1 MWFYQDKVIDNIED
15 MPKGTFGFIYEVQH
29 IPTGRRYL
37 GKKVLQFNRTLP
49 PLKGTKRKRKVV
61 KESDWKT
68 YYGSHKEIKDLIKE
82 NKQDEF
88 RREILMYVSSK
99 KLLTYYETKFLFIKE
114 VLEPNGN
121 SYINDNILAK
131 FYRKDFRN
139 EATKTD

>member
-1 MWFYQDKVIDNIED
+1 MWFYQAKVIDNIED

-29 IPTGRRYL
+29 IPTGRRYI
-37 GKKVLQFNRTLP
+37 GKKVLEFNRTLP

-139 EATKTD
+139 EAT

>member
-1 MWFYQDKVIDNIED
+1 MWFYRDKVIESIED

-29 IPTGRRYL
+29 IPTGRRYI
-37 GKKVLQFNRTLP
+37 GKKVLEFNRTLP

-139 EATKTD
+139 EAT

>member
-1 MWFYQDKVIDNIED
+1 MWFYKDRVIDNIED

-29 IPTGRRYL
+29 IPTGRRYI
-37 GKKVLQFNRTLP
+37 GKKVLEFNRTLP

-88 RREILMYVSSK
+88 RREILMYVPSK

-139 EATKTD
+139 EAT